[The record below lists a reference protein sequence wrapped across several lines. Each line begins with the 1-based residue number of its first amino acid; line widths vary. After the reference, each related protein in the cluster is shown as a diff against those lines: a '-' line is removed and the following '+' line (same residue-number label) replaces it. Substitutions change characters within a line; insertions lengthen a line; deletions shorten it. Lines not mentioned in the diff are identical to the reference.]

1 MVTLIHKQYRGSKL
15 GYLIC
20 ERCKGY
26 YELQEGESPEEFDKC
41 LCGGKLRYVENL
53 NENKW
58 GNSTTEKN
66 KPVKGDKIGD
76 EDEYVLETVFL
87 CFILIIAT
95 IVVTGFLF
103 SNKTTYA
110 TAYNNYTSPVMSFQ
124 YPQGWKI
131 TPINNNS
138 VEIKKDENNYYQ
150 VSYLK
155 SANAIGDESVKLNN
169 AGYDLK
175 GPSEE
180 KTTKISY
187 QVYISP
193 TEDNEGAKPVLYLFC
208 KNSKSYEVKGVISDN
223 TNPNPMDQVIATIK

>member
-1 MVTLIHKQYRGSKL
+1 M

-20 ERCKGY
+20 EKCRGY

-53 NENKW
+53 NENKQ
-58 GNSTTEKN
+58 GNNTTEKN
-66 KPVKGDKIGD
+66 KLVKDDKIGD

-124 YPQGWKI
+124 YPQGWKV
-131 TPINNNS
+131 TFINNNS

-155 SANAIGDESVKLNN
+155 GANALGDESVNLNN

-180 KTTKISY
+180 ETTKISY

-193 TEDNEGAKPVLYLFC
+193 KEDNNGVKPVLYLFC
-208 KNSKSYEVKGVISDN
+208 KNSKSYEIKGVISDN